1 MTNSPAKLDH
11 GSRCFKTRGHT
22 WANSSN
28 IPVAQPIQA
37 HPAYKRIFSTLK
49 KVQNELVAEW
59 HSPVYRCVELEWA
72 RPEYLIS
79 GEGTRHKGSRWMQP
93 NYCKVVHAASTETIA
108 LKESRRVYDYYGIL
122 KPRNNPRVSVKLI
135 VQLSHLIDL
144 TKLHGV
150 VNSPTI
156 KELLAEDWE
165 KLNNRGNE
173 TLAQAFGRVIRDLN
187 FEGLIA
193 PSSRDQRGRNL
204 IWFPDDLRA
213 DSRIEIVGKEKLKQ
227 WLA

>member
-1 MTNSPAKLDH
+1 MT
-11 GSRCFKTRGHT
+11 
-22 WANSSN
+22 
-28 IPVAQPIQA
+28 QPIQP
-37 HPAYKRIFSTLK
+37 HPAYKRLLSYLK
-49 KVQNELVAEW
+49 KARKELETDW
-59 HSPVYRCVELEWA
+59 QGPVYRCVELEWA

-93 NYCKVVHAASTETIA
+93 NYCKAVHAASTETIA

-122 KPRNNPRVSVKLI
+122 KPRYNPRVSVELI
-135 VQLSHLIDL
+135 AQLSHLIDL
-144 TKLHGV
+144 TKLHCV
-150 VNSPTI
+150 IDSPTI
-156 KELLAEDWE
+156 QEMLSEDWE
-165 KLNNRGNE
+165 KLNARGNE
-173 TLAQAFGRVIRDLN
+173 TIAQALGRAVRDLN

-204 IWFPDDLRA
+204 IWFPDDIRA

>member
-1 MTNSPAKLDH
+1 MT
-11 GSRCFKTRGHT
+11 
-22 WANSSN
+22 
-28 IPVAQPIQA
+28 QPIQP
-37 HPAYKRIFSTLK
+37 HPAYKRLLSCLK
-49 KVQNELVAEW
+49 KARKELETDW
-59 HSPVYRCVELEWA
+59 QGPVYRCVELEWA

-93 NYCKVVHAASTETIA
+93 HYCKAVHAASTETIA

-122 KPRNNPRVSVKLI
+122 KPRNNPRVSVELI

-144 TKLHGV
+144 TKLHRV
-150 VNSPTI
+150 IDSPTI
-156 KELLAEDWE
+156 QEMLSEDWE
-165 KLNNRGNE
+165 KLNARGNE
-173 TLAQAFGRVIRDLN
+173 TIAQALGRAIRDLN

-204 IWFPDDLRA
+204 IWFPDNIRA